1 MIIFGDASN
10 AFTIAAGLELQGTI
24 DNNKLILLDGDVYK
38 TDEERLRQMKKK
50 IGGSEVGKEAV
61 RNHALSVMKQLHLP
75 DGEQPEHY
83 IWTLLKTKQGD
94 LADFAN
100 QVNQSPDDKHHYL
113 YDIYEMQGEDKM
125 TYYRNVAQAIKVD
138 AAWCGYVS
146 EITNWI
152 AHL

>member
-1 MIIFGDASN
+1 
-10 AFTIAAGLELQGTI
+10 
-24 DNNKLILLDGDVYK
+24 
-38 TDEERLRQMKKK
+38 
-50 IGGSEVGKEAV
+50 
-61 RNHALSVMKQLHLP
+61 
-75 DGEQPEHY
+75 
-83 IWTLLKTKQGD
+83 LKTKQGD

-125 TYYRNVAQAIKVD
+125 TYYRNVVQSIKGD